1 VEEYGISPA
10 VLRLEI
16 TESAYMNETEDL
28 RMAVNAFEKA
38 GFIVEMD
45 DFGAGYS
52 SLNILKELDIDIL
65 KLDMKLVSEIGG
77 SNAKNDVI
85 IRTVVEMAR
94 SLNIEVIA
102 EGVETKAQAEFL
114 KALGCVN
121 MQGYYF
127 GKPMCVK
134 DFEKTVGGL

>member
-1 VEEYGISPA
+1 
-10 VLRLEI
+10 
-16 TESAYMNETEDL
+16 M
-28 RMAVNAFEKA
+28 
-38 GFIVEMD
+38 
-45 DFGAGYS
+45 
-52 SLNILKELDIDIL
+52 NILKELDIDIL

-102 EGVETKAQAEFL
+102 EGVETKAQAGFL
-114 KALGCVN
+114 KALSCVN
-121 MQGYYF
+121 MQDYYF

-134 DFEKTVGGL
+134 DFEKTVGCI

>member
-1 VEEYGISPA
+1 
-10 VLRLEI
+10 
-16 TESAYMNETEDL
+16 MNETEDL

-114 KALGCVN
+114 KALDCVN

-127 GKPMCVK
+127 GKPMCVE